1 LRLGSLRHWAGSAA
15 ALLVFFLAGAADA
28 APRTAAPSAAAARN
42 DLDELHRKI
51 RALQAEIETGE
62 SSRDEA
68 VDDLAEVETAIS
80 TARRRVREITRERQ
94 GVETELRELEA
105 RRATLET
112 TLTAQ
117 RKALGEML
125 YRYYVFGRKA
135 GARRL
140 IGGDDPNQ
148 LARDAYYL
156 ARIAEARHAEIE
168 KARATLA
175 EHERLVG
182 EVRMRSEKITALQ
195 QESAA
200 AYVKL
205 LSEQKKRSAV
215 LARIKDRLRSQRK
228 EVASL
233 KQNETRLSRLVQG
246 LGKLSRSKPAARPP
260 QPEVLA
266 QRSSGSDASAEREPA
281 VGVAN
286 KVAQENSVD
295 LVFSAL
301 RGKLHWPLRGEL
313 VGRFG
318 TPRGDSGTQWKGVMI
333 RAESGEVHAVA
344 PGQVVF
350 ADWLRGFGNLIILDH
365 GDGFMTI
372 YGNNESVFKSP
383 GETVR
388 GGEAIA
394 SVGNSGGREES
405 GLYFEIRHHGQPQ
418 DPAKWMAR

>member
-1 LRLGSLRHWAGSAA
+1 LRRWSLRHWAGSAA
-15 ALLVFFLAGAADA
+15 ALLVVFLAGAAFA
-28 APRTAAPSAAAARN
+28 APRPAAPSAAAARS
-42 DLDELHRKI
+42 DLDDLHRRI
-51 RALQAEIETGE
+51 RALQAEIESGE

-80 TARRRVREITRERQ
+80 AARRRVREITHERQ
-94 GVETELRELEA
+94 GVEAELHELEA
-105 RRATLET
+105 RRAALET
-112 TLTAQ
+112 TLAAQ
-117 RKALGEML
+117 RKALGDML

-182 EVRMRSEKITALQ
+182 ETRIRSEKVAALQ

-200 AYVKL
+200 AYAKL

-215 LARIKDRLRSQRK
+215 LARIKDKLRSQRK
-228 EVASL
+228 QVANL
-233 KQNETRLSRLVQG
+233 KQNETRLARLVQG
-246 LGKLSRSKPAARPP
+246 LGKLSRPKSTPPRPDA
-260 QPEVLA
+260 LA
-266 QRSSGSDASAEREPA
+266 QKPPESGANAEREPA

-295 LVFSAL
+295 SVFSAL

-318 TPRGDSGTQWKGVMI
+318 APRGDSGTQWKGVLI

-394 SVGNSGGREES
+394 SVGNSGGSEES
-405 GLYFEIRHHGQPQ
+405 GLYFEIRYHGQPQ